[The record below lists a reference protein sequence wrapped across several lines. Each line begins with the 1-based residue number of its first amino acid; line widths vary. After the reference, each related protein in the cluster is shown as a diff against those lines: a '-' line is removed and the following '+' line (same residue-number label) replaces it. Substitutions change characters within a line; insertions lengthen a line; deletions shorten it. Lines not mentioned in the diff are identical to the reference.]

1 MVQTRKAQ
9 AEGARAAEAEAE
21 KANME
26 AYLEREVAGFTKM
39 TTMLRSELEKRLAEL
54 NELGTERAAANEEKA
69 ALQRRLTDL
78 ERQVGMGVCVLRA
91 WVHCLPVIAP
101 VTVTDTAVHALNQ
114 PPLLLRRS
122 STKKPLRGRGR
133 TNAAAYSTT

>member
-26 AYLEREVAGFTKM
+26 AYLEREVSGFTKM

-78 ERQVGMGVCVLRA
+78 ERQVEAYGCACACVRGYTVCP
-91 WVHCLPVIAP
+91 WLP
-101 VTVTDTAVHALNQ
+101 
-114 PPLLLRRS
+114 RS
-122 STKKPLRGRGR
+122 PC
-133 TNAAAYSTT
+133 